1 MGLKLD
7 LRKNALAGQCGW
19 VNVSERVVN
28 ICRLIAGSPMCFLS
42 PEVPLGILEGGQDRA
57 FVSLTRLSL
66 KMQMV
71 LREVKLLISWFF
83 KTDDR
88 LS

>member
-1 MGLKLD
+1 MLEQG
-7 LRKNALAGQCGW
+7 GQCGW
-19 VNVSERVVN
+19 VKVSERVVN
-28 ICRLIAGSPMCFLS
+28 ISCLIAGSPMCFLS
-42 PEVPLGILEGGQDRA
+42 PEVPLGIVEGGQDRA
-57 FVSLTRLSL
+57 FVSPTRLSI

-83 KTDDR
+83 KTDDS

>member
-1 MGLKLD
+1 MGLKLA
-7 LRKNALAGQCGW
+7 LRANALAGRCGW
-19 VNVSERVVN
+19 LKVLEVCKHLLSD
-28 ICRLIAGSPMCFLS
+28 AGSPMCFLS

-71 LREVKLLISWFF
+71 LREVKLLLSWFF
-83 KTDDR
+83 KTDDS